1 MNGTTTAPAP
11 IVVPDKTQARIFAEA
26 WSKDSANGML
36 ATLKRVAKRAGFIT
50 RIALGVS
57 MPHQI
62 GYILAL
68 AMPHM
73 AWNSASA
80 VAESVTMIALAF
92 GVPVCTDLLIL
103 NCIETIG
110 ATAASKWSRIGAFA
124 LMLIPVSAS
133 GYVNFAAPAPTLI
146 KILAAFIVTMVP
158 MGESL
163 RFIRPDFAKMERYEL
178 EVVEQVAKLPDPP
191 EVPQAPT
198 KKIDGVLRILAEAPH
213 LTAKQVEKV
222 YTDRYGEISYNYV
235 ADTVSKVRNG
245 QLAVA

>member
-1 MNGTTTAPAP
+1 MNGTATAPIEAP
-11 IVVPDKTQARIFAEA
+11 EKTQARIFAEA

-36 ATLKRVAKRAGFIT
+36 STLKRVAKRAGFIT

-73 AWNSASA
+73 HWDSPSDI
-80 VAESVTMIALAF
+80 AESVTMVALAF

-110 ATAASKWSRIGAFA
+110 ATAASKWSRIGAFL

-133 GYVNFAAPAPTLI
+133 GYVNFAAPGPDLI
-146 KILAAFIVTMVP
+146 KVLAAFIVTMVP

-191 EVPQAPT
+191 EVPKPPT
-198 KKIDGVLRILAEAPH
+198 KKIEGVLQILREAPH
-213 LTAKQVEKV
+213 LTAVQAKALYEQ
-222 YTDRYGEISYNYV
+222 RYGEISYNYV

>member
-1 MNGTTTAPAP
+1 MTSPATVAPV
-11 IVVPDKTQARIFAEA
+11 VVPDKTQARIFAEA
-26 WSKDSANGML
+26 WSKDAAHGML
-36 ATLKRVAKRAGFIT
+36 ATLRRVAKRAGFIT

-68 AMPHM
+68 AIPHM
-73 AWNSASA
+73 RWDGPAAI
-80 VAESVTMIALAF
+80 AESITMIALAF

-110 ATAASKWSRIGAFA
+110 ATAASKWSRIGAFL

-133 GYVNFAAPAPTLI
+133 GYVNFAAPAPGLI
-146 KILAAFIVTMVP
+146 KVLAAFIVTMVP

-163 RFIRPDFAKMERYEL
+163 RFIKPDFAKMEKHEL
-178 EVVEQVAKLPDPP
+178 DVVEQVSKLPDPP
-191 EVPQAPT
+191 EAPQPPA
-198 KKIDGVLRILAEAPH
+198 KKIDGLLRILSEAPH

-222 YTDRYGEISYNYV
+222 YTDRYGAISYNYV
-235 ADTVSKVRNG
+235 ADTVNKVRTG

>member
-1 MNGTTTAPAP
+1 MSSTATVAAVVAP
-11 IVVPDKTQARIFAEA
+11 PEKTQARIFAEA
-26 WSKDSANGML
+26 WSKDAAHGML

-68 AMPHM
+68 AMPYMH
-73 AWNSASA
+73 WSSTSQ
-80 VAESVTMIALAF
+80 VAESITMIALAF
-92 GVPVCTDLLIL
+92 GVPICTDLLIL

-110 ATAASKWSRIGAFA
+110 ATAASKGSRIGAFL
-124 LMLIPVSAS
+124 LMLIPVGAS

-146 KILAAFIVTMVP
+146 KVLAAFIVTMVP

-163 RFIRPDFAKMERYEL
+163 RFIKPDFAKMEKHEL
-178 EVVEQVAKLPDPP
+178 EVVEQVSKLPDPP
-191 EVPQAPT
+191 EVPTPPAR
-198 KKIDGVLRILAEAPH
+198 KIDGVLRILSEAPH
-213 LTAKQVEKV
+213 LTAKQVEKL

-235 ADTVSKVRNG
+235 ADTVNKVRNG
-245 QLAVA
+245 VLAVA